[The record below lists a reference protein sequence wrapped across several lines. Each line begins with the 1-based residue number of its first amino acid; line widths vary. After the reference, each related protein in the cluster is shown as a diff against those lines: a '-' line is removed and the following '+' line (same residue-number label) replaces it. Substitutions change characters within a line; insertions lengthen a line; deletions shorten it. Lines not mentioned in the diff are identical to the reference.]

1 MKKQFIITGTH
12 NEFNF
17 FVKKKLNQL
26 PISVYDR
33 KDFIY
38 VPGPET
44 FFGHEEVGGWFYGS
58 WRERK
63 DIREILDIISVKAK
77 MPYMFTLKNIFIEYG
92 LYP

>member
-1 MKKQFIITGTH
+1 MKQFVITGTH
-12 NEFNF
+12 SEFEF
-17 FVKKKLNQL
+17 FVKSKLKAHPEL
-26 PISVYDR
+26 YER

-38 VPGPET
+38 ISGPDM

-63 DIREILDIISVKAK
+63 DILQILDMLSIKAK
-77 MPYMFTLKNIFIEYG
+77 MPYMVTLKNIFTEFG

>member
-33 KDFIY
+33 KDFI
-38 VPGPET
+38 
-44 FFGHEEVGGWFYGS
+44 
-58 WRERK
+58 
-63 DIREILDIISVKAK
+63 
-77 MPYMFTLKNIFIEYG
+77 
-92 LYP
+92 